1 MWIFGIAT
9 ATWRHRSASMATSPG
24 LKKCDDGK
32 TPQPTFL
39 ETDDIRESRKFISD
53 MAAIQ
58 RTLLTSGDT
67 ILK

>member
-1 MWIFGIAT
+1 MT
-9 ATWRHRSASMATSPG
+9 AVTRR
-24 LKKCDDGK
+24 
-32 TPQPTFL
+32 PTFL
-39 ETDDIRESRKFISD
+39 EFRGSRKFISD